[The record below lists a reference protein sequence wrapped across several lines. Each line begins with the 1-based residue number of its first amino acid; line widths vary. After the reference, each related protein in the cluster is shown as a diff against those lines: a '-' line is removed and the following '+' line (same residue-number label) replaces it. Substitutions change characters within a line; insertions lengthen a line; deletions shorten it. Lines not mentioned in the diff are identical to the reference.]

1 MATCVVA
8 RPEAPERA
16 SPAGDQD
23 HEPRR
28 CDGSAVDPTR
38 MQAPSPRPNLRLLGI
53 AAIATVIGATSVWLL
68 LERATGRGEVED
80 DPFAHVVLDEE
91 DFEDFAQPA
100 PSHES
105 AAANA
110 AAPSPRPPPLGGDAS
125 EEALPPCPDEW
136 RDPIRLFG
144 DAQVRP
150 VYEQRTMLGV
160 SIRGVKPRSFW
171 EELGI
176 DSDDRIV
183 ELGGE
188 PIDSP
193 QRSVD
198 LMNALQSSS
207 RIRLRLL
214 TREGRDRWISW
225 DAPEPPDPESL
236 PERCR
241 TRFAG

>member
-1 MATCVVA
+1 
-8 RPEAPERA
+8 
-16 SPAGDQD
+16 
-23 HEPRR
+23 
-28 CDGSAVDPTR
+28 
-38 MQAPSPRPNLRLLGI
+38 MQAPTPQPNLRPLGI
-53 AAIATVIGATSVWLL
+53 AAIAIVIGATSAWLL
-68 LERATGRGEVED
+68 LEHSTGRGEVEE
-80 DPFAHVVLDEE
+80 DPFARVVLDEE

-100 PSHES
+100 PNRES

-110 AAPSPRPPPLGGDAS
+110 DPPPRPALLGDDAS
-125 EEALPPCPDEW
+125 EEALPSCPDEW

-236 PERCR
+236 PEHCR
-241 TRFAG
+241 TRFTG